1 MKELLVLGRTIKA
14 KRLALN
20 LRMDDVAN
28 KAGITRATLWSIEKG
43 QSNCSI
49 CSLFK
54 VLEILSLSFEI
65 NNQTNDQI
73 RDRATRINSALDKK
87 INRFV
92 IFCVEQYAQYI
103 DKKSEDTYKQ
113 MKEKGVIDDL
123 INDYEDLHGMSSV
136 YLNDHISSLLAG
148 E

>member
-73 RDRATRINSALDKK
+73 RDRASRINSALDKK

>member
-54 VLEILSLSFEI
+54 VLEILGLSFEI
-65 NNQTNDQI
+65 NNQTNDQT